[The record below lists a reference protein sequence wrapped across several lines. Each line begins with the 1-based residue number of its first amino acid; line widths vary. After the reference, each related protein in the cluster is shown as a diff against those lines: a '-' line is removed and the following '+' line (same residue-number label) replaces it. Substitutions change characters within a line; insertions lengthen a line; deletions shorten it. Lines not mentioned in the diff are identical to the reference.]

1 MNPRNPFLTLSTI
14 SDDAPLDSSFLH
26 QDPEAVERHFQR
38 ARYDRFLLPDAIRPA
53 FDLQI
58 IPRQG
63 FRMQSYTDDMTGKTY
78 PSIYAAVS
86 AESLMDVY
94 FDLLAAIGPTVDITL
109 ESAHE
114 TVGENKTLY
123 FREEMDTP
131 IFQSVLVD
139 FEKYLFSDGC
149 VSVSASHPTELME
162 VRLDDHKLLVAY
174 ADDLTAFEQVLLRNS
189 VYPLPDFRLLTDGEH
204 VHITCDDDLER
215 FQAFAEALS
224 AEVC

>member
-1 MNPRNPFLTLSTI
+1 MKPRNPFLTLSTI
-14 SDDAPLDSSFLH
+14 SDGAPPDSSFLH
-26 QDPEAVERHFQR
+26 QDPEAVQRHFKR
-38 ARYDRFLLPDAIRPA
+38 ARYDSFLLPDAIRPA

-63 FRMQSYTDDMTGKTY
+63 FRTQTYTDDLTDKSY

-86 AESLMDVY
+86 CESLMDVF
-94 FDLLAAIGPTVDITL
+94 FDLLLLLGPTVDIML
-109 ESAHE
+109 ESTH
-114 TVGENKTLY
+114 TTPGDDKKLY

-131 IFQSVLVD
+131 VFQSVLVD

-149 VSVSASHPTELME
+149 VSIAASHPRELME

-174 ADDLTAFEQVLLRNS
+174 ADNLYPFEQVLLQNS
-189 VYPLPDFRLLTDGEH
+189 VYPLPDFHLLTDGEH
-204 VHITCDDDLER
+204 VHITCDDDLDK
-215 FQAFAEALS
+215 FQSLADALS